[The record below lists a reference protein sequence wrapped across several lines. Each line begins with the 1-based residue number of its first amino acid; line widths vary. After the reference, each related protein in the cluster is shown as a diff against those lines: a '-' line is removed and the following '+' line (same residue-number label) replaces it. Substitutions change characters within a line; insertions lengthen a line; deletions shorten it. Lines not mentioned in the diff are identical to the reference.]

1 LCAGELEKAEE
12 VLSLPLPASD
22 QTALAQEPGEEP
34 LDAPAVAVAAQL
46 PAILSLVLPRG
57 QVRRDHLD
65 AHGRQFGV
73 EPIAVVGLVADE
85 FLRQRLDEAGL
96 QGFND
101 KPLFMSLTTRN
112 PNGERKAMAVC
123 HCHDLGRFAAAS
135 DPNKRTPLFA
145 PAWEPST

>member
-1 LCAGELEKAEE
+1 LEKAEE
-12 VLSLPLPASD
+12 VLGLPLPTTD
-22 QTALAQEPGEEP
+22 QATLAEEPGEEP

-46 PAILSLVLPRG
+46 PAVLCLVLPRRE
-57 QVRRDHLD
+57 VRRDHLD
-65 AHGRQFGV
+65 AHDRQLGV
-73 EPIAVVGLVADE
+73 ERIAVVGLVADE
-85 FLRQRLDEAGL
+85 LLRQRLDEAGL

-101 KPLFMSLTTRN
+101 ELLLISLTTRN

>member
-1 LCAGELEKAEE
+1 MEKAEE
-12 VLSLPLPASD
+12 VLGLPLPTSD
-22 QTALAQEPGEEP
+22 QAALPEQPGEEP
-34 LDAPAVAVAAQL
+34 FDAPAVAVAAQL
-46 PAILSLVLPRG
+46 PSVLSLALPSG
-57 QVRRDHLD
+57 EVRRDHLD
-65 AHGRQFGV
+65 AHCRQLGV
-73 EPIAVVGLVADE
+73 ERIAVVGLVADE
-85 FLRQRLDEAGL
+85 LLGQWLDEACL

-101 KPLFMSLTTRN
+101 ELLLISLTTRN